1 MIQQINLL
9 TDDLRRKREPLT
21 FTQLM
26 MIWGVFGGFLVLFS
40 GWDGVG
46 LWQLTSEHERTEEQR
61 RMLSEA
67 NDALKSEFGGATYE
81 SLKEEVEALRAR
93 QAEQQQLM
101 SLLLGY
107 QSEQDDGFSFYLG
120 DLAEQAVDGMWLS
133 QISLLEGGSRI
144 QLKGVTTNPVN
155 LPVFLKRLSQGQ
167 SFKGHRFDEFEI
179 KEADDGLLEFDITGP
194 HQVAPG

>member
-21 FTQLM
+21 LSQLL
-26 MIWGVFGGFLVLFS
+26 MIWGVFGGLLVVFS

-46 LWQLTSEHERTEEQR
+46 LWQLNSEHERTEEQR

-67 NDALKSEFGGATYE
+67 NEALKSHYATDPT
-81 SLKEEVEALRAR
+81 LKAEVETLRA
-93 QAEQQQLM
+93 QQLEQQQLM

-107 QSEQDDGFSFYLG
+107 QSEQDDGFSLYLD
-120 DLAEQAVDGMWLS
+120 DLSTQAVDGMWLS

-144 QLKGVTTNPVN
+144 QLKGITDDPVN
-155 LPVFLKRLSQGQ
+155 LPVFLKRLSDGQ
-167 SFKGHRFDEFEI
+167 SFKGHRFDEFEL
-179 KEADDGLLEFDITGP
+179 KEAESGLLEFDITGP
-194 HQVAPG
+194 HEVPG